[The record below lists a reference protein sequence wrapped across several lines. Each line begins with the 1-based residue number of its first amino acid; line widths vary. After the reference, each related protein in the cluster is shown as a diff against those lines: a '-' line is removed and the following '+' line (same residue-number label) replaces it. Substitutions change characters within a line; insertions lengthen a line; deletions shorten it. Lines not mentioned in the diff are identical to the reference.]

1 MMNQV
6 GDLWFEQLNCHGSRI
21 KNGQFNVKTASPFE
35 NLHGGEKSDN
45 NKCSI
50 VNTVTIYQN
59 LNIISTFQDNIPF
72 EKCP

>member
-1 MMNQV
+1 MNQV

-21 KNGQFNVKTASPFE
+21 KNGQFNVKTVKTASPFE

-59 LNIISTFQDNIPF
+59 LNIISTF
-72 EKCP
+72 